1 MRQTPLFNKIDT
13 GAAYFDEAD
22 HATIKG
28 VALKTTILLALTVV
42 IAVITAI
49 FMPRIVQS
57 EQALVA
63 FIIVLVISAIVGFIS
78 VIVGRLSERAAKYAG
93 VIYSVCEGLA
103 LGAVTCICEQA
114 FPGVGFIA
122 VSATLV
128 IFGAMLLLYFV
139 GILRSGSKIR
149 KALIAIAFAGLALAL
164 VTTLIILIMNLA
176 GKQFDMSILPIL
188 IAIEAFFLLYGVITL
203 IFNFDEAVAVV
214 QMGASKNAEWCVAL
228 GLQVSLIYIYI
239 EILRLLVLILSLTSK
254 K

>member
-13 GAAYFDEAD
+13 GAAYLDEAE

-28 VALKTTILLALTVV
+28 VAIKTSVLLGLTIA

-49 FMPRIVQS
+49 FMPKIINNEQS
-57 EQALVA
+57 LAA
-63 FIIVLVISAIVGFIS
+63 FIIVLVVAAIVGFIS

-93 VIYSVCEGLA
+93 VIYSACEGLA
-103 LGAVTCICEQA
+103 LGAVTCICELA
-114 FPGVGFIA
+114 FPGVGYIA
-122 VSATLV
+122 VSATVV
-128 IFGAMLLLYFV
+128 IFGVMLLLYNV

-164 VTTLIILIMNLA
+164 VTTIVILIMNIA
-176 GKQFDMSILPIL
+176 GKTFDMSILPIL

-203 IFNFDEAVAVV
+203 IFNFDEAVGIV

-239 EILRLLVLILSLTSK
+239 EILRLLVLILSASK